1 MNALAVS
8 LIPDPIKDIEKAIDP
23 LYDFRKYGIDSGLSL
38 FEKKKR
44 KRESPEYLDDRL
56 HAWDKVQ
63 TWKEKLT
70 KFRAHHDRKSV
81 RNVGNE
87 VGNISALN

>member
-23 LYDFRKYGIDSGLSL
+23 LYDFRKYGIDSGLNLSE
-38 FEKKKR
+38 EKKKE
-44 KRESPEYLDDRL
+44 KRNEYLDDRL

-70 KFRAHHDRKSV
+70 KFRAHHDRKSS
-81 RNVGNE
+81 E
-87 VGNISALN
+87 CW